1 MLINPAG
8 YSEEER
14 RVKQR
19 MLELG
24 ILQIHIAES
33 LKMNTR
39 DVNAVVRQRSR
50 SPSHVK
56 KVYELLGLDL
66 PDNEQVI

>member
-8 YSEEER
+8 FSEEER

-24 ILQIHIAES
+24 ILQVHIAES

-50 SPSHVK
+50 SPSHIK
-56 KVYELLGLDL
+56 KVYEVLGLEM
-66 PDNEQVI
+66 PNEEVIT